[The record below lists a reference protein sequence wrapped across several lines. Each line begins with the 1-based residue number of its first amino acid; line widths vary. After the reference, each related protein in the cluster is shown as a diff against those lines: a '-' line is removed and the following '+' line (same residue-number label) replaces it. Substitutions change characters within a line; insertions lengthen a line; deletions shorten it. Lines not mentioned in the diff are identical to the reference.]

1 MKIDD
6 GGVERVVESV
16 GGCELNVAAVVLHS
30 EEDDSQDLFGLVLE
44 TTAILKR

>member
-16 GGCELNVAAVVLHS
+16 GGRQLDVAAVVLHS
-30 EEDDSQDLFGLVLE
+30 EDEDSQDFFGLVLE